1 MKILICGSYGQVG
14 YDCKQVLCSAH
25 EVLSTDIEELDITDP
40 SATNEMVVS
49 FRPDIILNCA
59 AFTMVD
65 DCEAKRDLA
74 WKVNVDG
81 PKNLAIAA
89 RKTGAQLIHISTDY
103 VFDGKKKFPESYR
116 ESDKPNPLST
126 YGVTKLAGEEAIRKA
141 ADRYI
146 ILRTSW
152 LYGINGQ
159 NFLKTMLRLA
169 LKDPQREIKVVND
182 QFGSPTYSSR
192 LALQIAR
199 LIEVS
204 GEGLYHITSEG
215 YCTWYQL
222 AAQFLELMEVRHTLT
237 PCTTEEYPTPAKRPT
252 NSILENR
259 RLKEA
264 GNSVMVNWKDDLEQF
279 VFLFKDRLIA
289 EADKAG

>member
-1 MKILICGSYGQVG
+1 
-14 YDCKQVLCSAH
+14 
-25 EVLSTDIEELDITDP
+25 
-40 SATNEMVVS
+40 
-49 FRPDIILNCA
+49 
-59 AFTMVD
+59 
-65 DCEAKRDLA
+65 
-74 WKVNVDG
+74 
-81 PKNLAIAA
+81 
-89 RKTGAQLIHISTDY
+89 
-103 VFDGKKKFPESYR
+103 
-116 ESDKPNPLST
+116 
-126 YGVTKLAGEEAIRKA
+126 
-141 ADRYI
+141 
-146 ILRTSW
+146 
-152 LYGINGQ
+152 
-159 NFLKTMLRLA
+159 MLRLA

-289 EADKAG
+289 EADKAGS